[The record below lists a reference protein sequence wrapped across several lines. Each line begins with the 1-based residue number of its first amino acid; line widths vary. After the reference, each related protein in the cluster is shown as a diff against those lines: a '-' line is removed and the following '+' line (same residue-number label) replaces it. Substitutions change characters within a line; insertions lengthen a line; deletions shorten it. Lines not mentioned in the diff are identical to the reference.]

1 MNTQLTSIPE
11 MLVKT
16 RGNMSEVARAFNI
29 HRFTVKRY
37 ARDYQCRLHVVV
49 NGVLMVAQGNRG
61 VKQKDSPCK

>member
-1 MNTQLTSIPE
+1 MKTQLTSIPE

-37 ARDYQCRLHVVV
+37 ARDYKCSLHVVV

-61 VKQKDSPCK
+61 IRQKDAPCK

>member
-29 HRFTVKRY
+29 HRLTVKRY
-37 ARDYQCRLHVVV
+37 ARDYKCSLHVVV

-61 VKQKDSPCK
+61 IRQKDAPCK